1 MKRTHKIV
9 AVTLAAMS
17 VAAATAVFA
26 SPGPGMSMGMGMGS
40 DCGPMGA
47 MHSASGPGGRMHGGA
62 MAANMGARMDANMVE
77 LKSELKITA
86 AQEPAWQAFS
96 AKAAQ
101 QTQAMQGMRGKM
113 HQTSGSAPD
122 QMAQHA
128 EFMKQRTGNLEAMSA
143 ALKELYAVLTPE
155 QKAAADQRFGHLG
168 GRHMA
173 RGGAGR

>member
-17 VAAATAVFA
+17 VAAVTAVFA
-26 SPGPGMSMGMGMGS
+26 NPGPGMSMGMGM

-47 MHSASGPGGRMHGGA
+47 MHGASGPGGRMTGGG
-62 MAANMGARMDANMVE
+62 MAANMDAHMSANMGE

-101 QTQAMQGMRGKM
+101 QAQAMQGMRGKM
-113 HQTSGSAPD
+113 PVASGSAPD

-128 EFMKQRTGNLEAMSA
+128 EFMKQRTGNMEAMSA
-143 ALKELYAVLTPE
+143 ALKDLYAVLTPE
-155 QKAAADQRFGHLG
+155 QKATADQRFGHLG